1 MRKVYRKYIPYACI
15 ICIGYITVVGFLG
28 LGIRDDFFAL
38 TFPSW
43 PYLIQCAENCG
54 YKILIALFANG
65 ILIGAL
71 AFFFMCVISFS
82 LMLGRKSAKIVM
94 DRYEKKQNNR

>member
-1 MRKVYRKYIPYACI
+1 MRYAFI
-15 ICIGYITVVGFLG
+15 ICIGYIAVVGFLG

-43 PYLIQCAENCG
+43 PFLIQCAENCG

-65 ILIGAL
+65 ILMGML
-71 AFFFMCVISFS
+71 AFFFMCVGSFS
-82 LMLGRKSAKIVM
+82 LMLGRKTYNSVM
-94 DRYEKKQNNR
+94 DRHEKKKI